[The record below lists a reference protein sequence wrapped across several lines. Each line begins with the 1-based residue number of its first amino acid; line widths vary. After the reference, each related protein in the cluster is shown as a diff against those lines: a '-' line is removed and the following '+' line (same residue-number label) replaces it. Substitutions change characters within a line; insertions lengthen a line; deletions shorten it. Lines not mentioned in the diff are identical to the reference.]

1 MIKHLSV
8 KNYALISSI
17 EIEFNKGLS
26 IITGETGA
34 GKSILLGA
42 ISLILGQR
50 ADVNALKD
58 KTVKCIIEGRFD
70 LKDYDLSSFFEQNE
84 IDYDEY
90 ETILRR
96 EISPSGKSRA
106 FVNDTPVNLTTLR
119 QLSLQLVDIHSQH
132 QNLNLNDASYQLS
145 VVDNVAK
152 TVDLFEQ
159 YKFKFRVFS
168 DTKKQLEN
176 LIEQADK
183 SKENFEYYKFQFDEL
198 SNAKF
203 EIGEQEVLENEHK
216 TLSNAEEI
224 QRNLA
229 SAFALLSDNESSVI
243 SQLVEVLKSLN
254 NTVKYLPKVEE
265 FANRLDSSFIEIKD
279 ISSEIE
285 LIANECS
292 LNPER
297 LMFIGERLDT
307 LYSLQRKHN
316 VDNIEDLLAIQ
327 KNLQE
332 KINNIEDFDNQIVKL
347 EKQLEKNRLELEK
360 IAKNLSTKRKSVFSK
375 IEQSISLQL
384 AILGM
389 PNANFKITHSE
400 TDEFTKNGTDRIDFL
415 FSANKSGQ
423 LSDIA
428 KVASGGE
435 ISRLM
440 LSIKSLLSKA
450 GNLPTIIFDEIDTGV
465 SGEIADKMGNII
477 LEMSKNMQVINIT
490 HLPQVAAKGNAH
502 YLVYKKDSEEDTETF
517 IKQLSDKERIK
528 EVAKMLSGENLSE
541 QALENAKVLLENSK

>member
-1 MIKHLSV
+1 MINHLSV

-17 EIEFNKGLS
+17 DIEFNNGLS

-50 ADVNALKD
+50 AELNTLKD
-58 KTVKCIIEGRFD
+58 KNLKCVIEGSFN
-70 LKDYDLSSFFEQNE
+70 LKNYDLSSFFEQNE
-84 IDYDEY
+84 IEYDEE

-106 FVNDTPVNLTTLR
+106 FVNDTPVNLSTLR

-132 QNLNLNDASYQLS
+132 QNLNLNDAGYQLS

-152 TVDLFEQ
+152 NSNLLQ
-159 YKFKFRVFS
+159 KYKAKFREFS
-168 DTKKQLEN
+168 DTKKQLEK
-176 LIEQADK
+176 LMEQASK
-183 SKENFEYYKFQFDEL
+183 SKENFEYYQFQFDEL
-198 SNAKF
+198 SKANL
-203 EIGEQEVLENEHK
+203 EVGEQEVLENEHK
-216 TLSNAEEI
+216 TLSNAAEI
-224 QRNLA
+224 QQNLSA
-229 SAFALLSDNESSVI
+229 AFALLSDNEKSI
-243 SQLVEVLKSLN
+243 IAQLSDVLKSLN
-254 NTVKYLPKVEE
+254 NTVKYLPKIEE
-265 FANRLDSSFIEIKD
+265 FVQRLDSSFIDIKD
-279 ISSEIE
+279 IASEIE

-297 LMFIGERLDT
+297 LLFIDERLNT

-316 VDNIEDLLAIQ
+316 VADIEGLLAIQ
-327 KNLQE
+327 NDLHQ
-332 KINNIEDFDNQIVKL
+332 KINDIENFDNQIFSLQKEL
-347 EKQLEKNRLELEK
+347 KENRLELEK
-360 IAKNLSTKRKSVFSK
+360 IATQLSEKRKSVFAE
-375 IEQSISLQL
+375 IEQSISSQL
-384 AILGM
+384 SVLGM
-389 PNANFKITHSE
+389 PNANFKIMHSA
-400 TDEFTKNGTDRIDFL
+400 TDEFTQNGKDRIDFL
-415 FSANKSGQ
+415 FSANKNGQ

-440 LSIKSLLSKA
+440 LSIKSLLSKS

-490 HLPQVAAKGNAH
+490 HLPQVAAKGNSH
-502 YLVYKKDSEEDTETF
+502 YLVYKTDSENGTETF
-517 IKQLSDKERIK
+517 IKQLSDNERIN
-528 EVAKMLSGENLSE
+528 EIAKMLSGENLSE
-541 QALENAKVLLENSK
+541 QALENAKVLIENS